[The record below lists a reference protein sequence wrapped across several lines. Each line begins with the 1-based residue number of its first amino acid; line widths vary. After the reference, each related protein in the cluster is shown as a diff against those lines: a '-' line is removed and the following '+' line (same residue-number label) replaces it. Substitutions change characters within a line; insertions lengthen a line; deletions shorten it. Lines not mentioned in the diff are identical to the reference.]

1 MDARYYC
8 ESMQSEL
15 TGMKA
20 RIYNIIR
27 EIDKMPDSDRQR
39 LWPQIPELYN
49 VMDELSTRL
58 DELKAEC
65 PSDWTQQKSEIE
77 AKAEAARKKINY
89 WDAEHIPAG
98 YYSG

>member
-1 MDARYYC
+1 MDAKYYC
-8 ESMQSEL
+8 ESMQNEL

-27 EIDKMPDSDRQR
+27 EIDKMPDSDRER
-39 LWPQIPELYN
+39 LWKEVPELFN
-49 VMDELSTRL
+49 VIDDLGARV

-65 PSDWTQQKSEIE
+65 PTDWTPKKSEIE
-77 AKAEAARKKINY
+77 AKAEEARKKINY

-98 YYSG
+98 YLP